1 MFHSKW
7 EDVNRSNIC
16 FHIILSMINFFQV
29 IPDQATQECFIDL
42 YVFILTALPCNGK
55 PHKTLPSYVFSL

>member
-1 MFHSKW
+1 
-7 EDVNRSNIC
+7 
-16 FHIILSMINFFQV
+16 MINFFQV
-29 IPDQATQECFIDL
+29 IPDQATQEFFIDL